1 MPHQNL
7 VPDAALSQAL
17 GVYAGM
23 VSRVLRK
30 PERWLGVDED
40 PPLTAGL
47 PIRILDDLRDRVL
60 GDVTPA
66 SPRWAALPESKR
78 VDWWLRRIAIGA
90 ALAAAAPRFAGA
102 LADRLPL
109 QAALGASAAG
119 LAVCVVAHERGTV
132 DPADWVPLLARILF
146 DRDLT
151 PGHPCLCPP
160 QSSPTTSWRP
170 LPATPRNRP
179 AAWPPSPKVRSGSS
193 GLCGAWPEPSSIS
206 RTCSTS
212 VHAAAS
218 SHARWANCPSSASPE
233 AGSTNAEPSAKQPD
247 KPNDSLSDLSPAPAS
262 NRGTSAGILTRRLTV
277 GPMQRGRPARQT
289 QRPARRTGVR

>member
-1 MPHQNL
+1 MPSQNL
-7 VPDAALSQAL
+7 VSDAALSQVL

-47 PIRILDDLRDRVL
+47 PIRILDELRDRAL

-146 DRDLT
+146 DRDLSAGT
-151 PGHPCLCPP
+151 PV
-160 QSSPTTSWRP
+160 P
-170 LPATPRNRP
+170 LPTAEQSDDQLET
-179 AAWPPSPKVRSGSS
+179 AAGDTTEPPSGMAALAQGAQRVVRTLWRLARTFLDLQNLFDKRPRG
-193 GLCGAWPEPSSIS
+193 GLVARALGKLPVVGVAGGWLDERGAI
-206 RTCSTS
+206 RK
-212 VHAAAS
+212 A
-218 SHARWANCPSSASPE
+218 
-233 AGSTNAEPSAKQPD
+233 
-247 KPNDSLSDLSPAPAS
+247 
-262 NRGTSAGILTRRLTV
+262 
-277 GPMQRGRPARQT
+277 ARQT
-289 QRPARRTGVR
+289 QRLLA